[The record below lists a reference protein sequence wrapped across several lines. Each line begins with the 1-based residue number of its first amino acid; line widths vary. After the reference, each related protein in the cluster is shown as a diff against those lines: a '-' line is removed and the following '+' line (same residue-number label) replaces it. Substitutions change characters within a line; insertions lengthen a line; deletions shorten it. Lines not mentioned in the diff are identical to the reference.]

1 MRHLI
6 DPLDFTLEETTKV
19 LDLADRIAENPEVY
33 SHVANG
39 KKIATLFYEPST
51 RTRLSFESAM
61 LSLGEER
68 PLALLVLSSPVPQK
82 EKR

>member
-39 KKIATLFYEPST
+39 KKIATGYGCRLWHSPEALHTSGSRKYRIPSPGA
-51 RTRLSFESAM
+51 F
-61 LSLGEER
+61 
-68 PLALLVLSSPVPQK
+68 LLQGQSCPVHP
-82 EKR
+82 

>member
-19 LDLADRIAENPEVY
+19 LDLADRIAESPEVL
-33 SHVANG
+33 N
-39 KKIATLFYEPST
+39 
-51 RTRLSFESAM
+51 
-61 LSLGEER
+61 
-68 PLALLVLSSPVPQK
+68 SPVPQK

>member
-39 KKIATLFYEPST
+39 KKMLLFFTSQVPEHV
-51 RTRLSFESAM
+51 F
-61 LSLGEER
+61 
-68 PLALLVLSSPVPQK
+68 PLNLPC
-82 EKR
+82 